1 LTQEN
6 KQGNSFNTEVV
17 RIDEKTESPVCRVE
31 ALVKHSQ
38 ERGLEDKK
46 CRERRHPLSFLNNK
60 RRLTLWRMK
69 PFSLRRQNLQA
80 V

>member
-31 ALVKHSQ
+31 VLVKHSQ

-46 CRERRHPLSFLNNK
+46 MQREASSPLIFLIK
-60 RRLTLWRMK
+60 GG
-69 PFSLRRQNLQA
+69 
-80 V
+80 